1 MVMLACLV
9 AACGGPT
16 VSTAPSADVTPPPSV
31 GPTPIAA
38 LTEPATADQVYRA
51 LVAAGL
57 KIQAN
62 TATGGPNEDPSKVIQ
77 ASFEGWPLSIGQ
89 WSSSKALREAHF
101 WKAGAKP
108 GRGEPPIQ
116 FMGRNILI
124 QWGPV
129 PSGLPKAPS
138 DEQTVVAIRLR
149 NALETLLPPLTAR
162 ANVPLPGA
170 LPAPTPIA
178 TPAPSKAPPKATPR
192 PTKK

>member
-1 MVMLACLV
+1 MVMLACLIV
-9 AACGGPT
+9 ACGGP
-16 VSTAPSADVTPPPSV
+16 APSTEPSAQPTPPPSA
-31 GPTPIAA
+31 GPTPVAA

-62 TATGGPNEDPSKVIQ
+62 TATGGEGQDPFKVIQ

-89 WSSSKALREAHF
+89 WSSGKVLREAHF
-101 WKAGAKP
+101 WKPGAKP
-108 GRGEPPIQ
+108 GRGEPPVQ
-116 FMGRNILI
+116 FMGRNILV

-129 PSGLPKAPS
+129 PSGLPKAPT
-138 DEQTVVAIRLR
+138 DEQSVVAIRLR

-162 ANVPLPGA
+162 ANIPLPGG
-170 LPAPTPIA
+170 LPGSTPIPDP
-178 TPAPSKAPPKATPR
+178 TKAPPKATPR